1 MIENNYKPLID
12 WRWLYSVLAT
22 RRFFL
27 TWWWNHP
34 ETPLTLFLN
43 WICPLTARSIWWS
56 MRALLKLSVCLR
68 LALPSMRCWSILA
81 GCVWTTVFHL
91 TQKPTVLRH
100 VQEIAIVPSV
110 TYWQDMLHGDV
121 LSCVDMYF
129 QLCSLSVTA
138 RSLAGMSLVLSAD
151 GVDPKM
157 GERLLDKR
165 VVRTMKTLMFTCDMY
180 DESGEYA
187 CRVGI
192 PSKVVWVR
200 RYYGLCR
207 RMYGHWMLWPRPW
220 HKRQQYWRHLYNGTA
235 VWHIEATCIW
245 CR

>member
-1 MIENNYKPLID
+1 MMEPSRDAFNSILKLDLPSNRPFNLMINAGATEVVSL
-12 WRWLYSVLAT
+12 LAPRFTFNEMLEYT
-22 RRFFL
+22 RRL
-27 TWWWNHP
+27 CLDN
-34 ETPLTLFLN
+34 
-43 WICPLTARSIWWS
+43 SIS
-56 MRALLKLSVCLR
+56 LDTEAYCSEACTGNRNRAIGYLLASK
-68 LALPSMRCWSILA
+68 
-81 GCVWTTVFHL
+81 
-91 TQKPTVLRH
+91 
-100 VQEIAIVPSV
+100 
-110 TYWQDMLHGDV
+110 DMLHGDV

-165 VVRTMKTLMFTCDMY
+165 VVRTMKTLMFICDMY

-207 RMYGHWMLWPRPW
+207 RMCGHWMLWPRP
-220 HKRQQYWRHLYNGTA
+220 
-235 VWHIEATCIW
+235 
-245 CR
+245 

>member
-1 MIENNYKPLID
+1 MMMEPSRDAFNSILKLDLPSNRPFNLMINAGATEVVSL
-12 WRWLYSVLAT
+12 LAPRFTFNEMLEYT
-22 RRFFL
+22 RRL
-27 TWWWNHP
+27 CLDN
-34 ETPLTLFLN
+34 
-43 WICPLTARSIWWS
+43 SIS
-56 MRALLKLSVCLR
+56 LDTEAYCSEACTGNRNRAIGYLLASK
-68 LALPSMRCWSILA
+68 
-81 GCVWTTVFHL
+81 
-91 TQKPTVLRH
+91 
-100 VQEIAIVPSV
+100 
-110 TYWQDMLHGDV
+110 DMLHGDV

-200 RYYGLCR
+200 RDYGLCR
-207 RMYGHWMLWPRPW
+207 RMYGHWMLWPRP
-220 HKRQQYWRHLYNGTA
+220 
-235 VWHIEATCIW
+235 
-245 CR
+245 

>member
-1 MIENNYKPLID
+1 MMMEPSRDAFNSILKLDLPSNRPFNLMINAGATEVVSL
-12 WRWLYSVLAT
+12 LAPRFTFNEMLEYT
-22 RRFFL
+22 RRL
-27 TWWWNHP
+27 C
-34 ETPLTLFLN
+34 LDS
-43 WICPLTARSIWWS
+43 SIS
-56 MRALLKLSVCLR
+56 LDTEAYCSEACTGNRNRAIGYLLASK
-68 LALPSMRCWSILA
+68 
-81 GCVWTTVFHL
+81 
-91 TQKPTVLRH
+91 
-100 VQEIAIVPSV
+100 
-110 TYWQDMLHGDV
+110 DMLHGDV

-200 RYYGLCR
+200 WYYGLCR
-207 RMYGHWMLWPRPW
+207 RMYGHWMLWPRP
-220 HKRQQYWRHLYNGTA
+220 
-235 VWHIEATCIW
+235 
-245 CR
+245 

>member
-1 MIENNYKPLID
+1 MMEPSRDAFNSILKLELPSNRPFNLMINAGATEVVSL
-12 WRWLYSVLAT
+12 LAPRFTFNEMLEYT
-22 RRFFL
+22 RRL
-27 TWWWNHP
+27 CLDN
-34 ETPLTLFLN
+34 
-43 WICPLTARSIWWS
+43 SIS
-56 MRALLKLSVCLR
+56 LDTEAYCSEACTGNRNRAIGYLLASK
-68 LALPSMRCWSILA
+68 
-81 GCVWTTVFHL
+81 
-91 TQKPTVLRH
+91 
-100 VQEIAIVPSV
+100 
-110 TYWQDMLHGDV
+110 DMLHGDV

-165 VVRTMKTLMFTCDMY
+165 VVRTMKTLMFICDMY

-200 RYYGLCR
+200 RYYGVCLM
-207 RMYGHWMLWPRPW
+207 MYGHWMLWPRP
-220 HKRQQYWRHLYNGTA
+220 
-235 VWHIEATCIW
+235 
-245 CR
+245 

>member
-1 MIENNYKPLID
+1 MMMEPSRDAFNSILKLDLPSNRPFNLMINAGATEVVSL
-12 WRWLYSVLAT
+12 LAPRFTFNEMLEYT
-22 RRFFL
+22 RRL
-27 TWWWNHP
+27 CLDN
-34 ETPLTLFLN
+34 
-43 WICPLTARSIWWS
+43 SIS
-56 MRALLKLSVCLR
+56 LDTEAYCSEACTGNRNRAIGYLLASK
-68 LALPSMRCWSILA
+68 
-81 GCVWTTVFHL
+81 
-91 TQKPTVLRH
+91 
-100 VQEIAIVPSV
+100 
-110 TYWQDMLHGDV
+110 DMLHGDV

-200 RYYGLCR
+200 QYYGLCR
-207 RMYGHWMLWPRPW
+207 RMYGHWMLWPRP
-220 HKRQQYWRHLYNGTA
+220 
-235 VWHIEATCIW
+235 
-245 CR
+245 

>member
-1 MIENNYKPLID
+1 MALQRIGYKEVFSHVMMEPSRDAFNSILKLDLPSNRPFNLMINAGATEVVSL
-12 WRWLYSVLAT
+12 LAPRFTFNEMLEYT
-22 RRFFL
+22 RRL
-27 TWWWNHP
+27 CLDN
-34 ETPLTLFLN
+34 
-43 WICPLTARSIWWS
+43 SIS
-56 MRALLKLSVCLR
+56 LDTEAYCSEACTGNRNRAIGYLLASK
-68 LALPSMRCWSILA
+68 
-81 GCVWTTVFHL
+81 
-91 TQKPTVLRH
+91 
-100 VQEIAIVPSV
+100 
-110 TYWQDMLHGDV
+110 DMLHGDV

-157 GERLLDKR
+157 GKRLLDKR

-207 RMYGHWMLWPRPW
+207 RMYGHWMLWPRP
-220 HKRQQYWRHLYNGTA
+220 
-235 VWHIEATCIW
+235 
-245 CR
+245 

>member
-1 MIENNYKPLID
+1 MEPSRDAFNSILKLDLPSNRPFNLMINAGATEVVSL
-12 WRWLYSVLAT
+12 LAPRFTFNEMLEYT
-22 RRFFL
+22 RRL
-27 TWWWNHP
+27 CLDN
-34 ETPLTLFLN
+34 
-43 WICPLTARSIWWS
+43 SIS
-56 MRALLKLSVCLR
+56 LDTEAYCSEACTGNRNRAIGYLLASK
-68 LALPSMRCWSILA
+68 
-81 GCVWTTVFHL
+81 
-91 TQKPTVLRH
+91 
-100 VQEIAIVPSV
+100 
-110 TYWQDMLHGDV
+110 DMLHGDV

-165 VVRTMKTLMFTCDMY
+165 VVRTMKTLMFICDMY

-207 RMYGHWMLWPRPW
+207 TMYGHWMLWPRP
-220 HKRQQYWRHLYNGTA
+220 
-235 VWHIEATCIW
+235 
-245 CR
+245 

>member
-1 MIENNYKPLID
+1 MLTCDYIVEMIDGDYAHLRRVDEENGELKL
-12 WRWLYSVLAT
+12 VA
-22 RRFFL
+22 
-27 TWWWNHP
+27 
-34 ETPLTLFLN
+34 
-43 WICPLTARSIWWS
+43 
-56 MRALLKLSVCLR
+56 RALLPAEIMEGSKLHYEMLEYTRRLCLDNSISLDTEAYCSEACTGNR
-68 LALPSMRCWSILA
+68 NRAIGYLLAS
-81 GCVWTTVFHL
+81 
-91 TQKPTVLRH
+91 K
-100 VQEIAIVPSV
+100 
-110 TYWQDMLHGDV
+110 DMLHGDV

-207 RMYGHWMLWPRPW
+207 RMYGHWMLWPRP
-220 HKRQQYWRHLYNGTA
+220 
-235 VWHIEATCIW
+235 
-245 CR
+245 

>member
-1 MIENNYKPLID
+1 MMMEPSRDAFNSILKLDLPSNRPFNLMINAGATEVVSL
-12 WRWLYSVLAT
+12 LAPRFTFNEMLEYT
-22 RRFFL
+22 RRL
-27 TWWWNHP
+27 CLDN
-34 ETPLTLFLN
+34 
-43 WICPLTARSIWWS
+43 SIS
-56 MRALLKLSVCLR
+56 LDTEAYCSEACTGNRNRAIGYLLASK
-68 LALPSMRCWSILA
+68 
-81 GCVWTTVFHL
+81 
-91 TQKPTVLRH
+91 
-100 VQEIAIVPSV
+100 
-110 TYWQDMLHGDV
+110 DMLHGDV

-129 QLCSLSVTA
+129 QLCFLSVTA

-207 RMYGHWMLWPRPW
+207 RMYGHWMLWPALDTRGNSIGGIYTMERLSDTLKL
-220 HKRQQYWRHLYNGTA
+220 HVFDADNDIR
-235 VWHIEATCIW
+235 
-245 CR
+245 

>member
-1 MIENNYKPLID
+1 MMMEPSRDAFNSILKLDLPSNRPFNLMINAGATEVVSL
-12 WRWLYSVLAT
+12 LAPCFTFNEMLEYT
-22 RRFFL
+22 RRL
-27 TWWWNHP
+27 CLDN
-34 ETPLTLFLN
+34 
-43 WICPLTARSIWWS
+43 SIS
-56 MRALLKLSVCLR
+56 LDTEAYCSEACTGNRNRAIGYLLASK
-68 LALPSMRCWSILA
+68 
-81 GCVWTTVFHL
+81 
-91 TQKPTVLRH
+91 
-100 VQEIAIVPSV
+100 
-110 TYWQDMLHGDV
+110 DMLHGDV

-165 VVRTMKTLMFTCDMY
+165 VVRTMKTLMFICDMY

-207 RMYGHWMLWPRPW
+207 RMYGHWML
-220 HKRQQYWRHLYNGTA
+220 
-235 VWHIEATCIW
+235 
-245 CR
+245 

>member
-1 MIENNYKPLID
+1 MQAISAEWLLLSGTAVQFLDGWKSLFNSALCLLPHDL
-12 WRWLYSVLAT
+12 WRAW
-22 RRFFL
+22 
-27 TWWWNHP
+27 
-34 ETPLTLFLN
+34 
-43 WICPLTARSIWWS
+43 
-56 MRALLKLSVCLR
+56 
-68 LALPSMRCWSILA
+68 
-81 GCVWTTVFHL
+81 G
-91 TQKPTVLRH
+91 
-100 VQEIAIVPSV
+100 
-110 TYWQDMLHGDV
+110 
-121 LSCVDMYF
+121 
-129 QLCSLSVTA
+129 
-138 RSLAGMSLVLSAD
+138 LVLSAD

-200 RYYGLCR
+200 RYYRLCR

>member
-1 MIENNYKPLID
+1 MMMEPSRDAFNSILKLDLPSNRPFNLMINAGATEVVSL
-12 WRWLYSVLAT
+12 LAPRFTFNEMLEYT
-22 RRFFL
+22 RRL
-27 TWWWNHP
+27 CLDN
-34 ETPLTLFLN
+34 
-43 WICPLTARSIWWS
+43 SIS
-56 MRALLKLSVCLR
+56 LDTEAYCSEACTGNRNRAIGYLLASK
-68 LALPSMRCWSILA
+68 
-81 GCVWTTVFHL
+81 
-91 TQKPTVLRH
+91 
-100 VQEIAIVPSV
+100 
-110 TYWQDMLHGDV
+110 DMLHGDV
-121 LSCVDMYF
+121 ISCVDMYF

-200 RYYGLCR
+200 PYYGLCR
-207 RMYGHWMLWPRPW
+207 RMYGHWMLWPRP
-220 HKRQQYWRHLYNGTA
+220 
-235 VWHIEATCIW
+235 
-245 CR
+245 

>member
-1 MIENNYKPLID
+1 MMMESSRDAFNSILKLDLPSNRPFNLMINAGATEVVSL
-12 WRWLYSVLAT
+12 LAPRFTFNEMLEYT
-22 RRFFL
+22 RRL
-27 TWWWNHP
+27 CLDN
-34 ETPLTLFLN
+34 
-43 WICPLTARSIWWS
+43 SIS
-56 MRALLKLSVCLR
+56 LDTEAYCSEACTGNRNRAIGYLLASK
-68 LALPSMRCWSILA
+68 
-81 GCVWTTVFHL
+81 
-91 TQKPTVLRH
+91 
-100 VQEIAIVPSV
+100 
-110 TYWQDMLHGDV
+110 DMLHGDV

-207 RMYGHWMLWPRPW
+207 M
-220 HKRQQYWRHLYNGTA
+220 
-235 VWHIEATCIW
+235 E
-245 CR
+245 

>member
-1 MIENNYKPLID
+1 MPSGYL
-12 WRWLYSVLAT
+12 LA
-22 RRFFL
+22 
-27 TWWWNHP
+27 
-34 ETPLTLFLN
+34 
-43 WICPLTARSIWWS
+43 S
-56 MRALLKLSVCLR
+56 K
-68 LALPSMRCWSILA
+68 
-81 GCVWTTVFHL
+81 
-91 TQKPTVLRH
+91 
-100 VQEIAIVPSV
+100 
-110 TYWQDMLHGDV
+110 DMLHGDV

-207 RMYGHWMLWPRPW
+207 RMYGHWMLWPRP
-220 HKRQQYWRHLYNGTA
+220 
-235 VWHIEATCIW
+235 
-245 CR
+245 